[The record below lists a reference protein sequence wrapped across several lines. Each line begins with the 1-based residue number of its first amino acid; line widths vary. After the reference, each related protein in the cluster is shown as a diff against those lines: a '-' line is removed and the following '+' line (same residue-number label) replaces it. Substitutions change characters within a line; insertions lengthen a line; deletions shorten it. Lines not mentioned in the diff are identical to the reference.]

1 MINLNRRFFL
11 QGMSL
16 SLLSIG
22 ASVSAKENRDLFST
36 ISINK
41 EDVLLV
47 IDVQNDFCPGGSLEV
62 KDGDTI
68 IEGINTVQKSFKNI
82 IF

>member
-16 SLLSIG
+16 SLLPIG
-22 ASVSAKENRDLFST
+22 AAVSAKENRNLFST

-41 EDVLLV
+41 EDVLLI
-47 IDVQNDFCPGGSLEV
+47 IDVQNDFCPGGSLAV
-62 KDGDTI
+62 KDGDKI

-82 IF
+82 